1 MYMQLAHVLGIIL
14 ARWFAVVP
22 REEKW
27 KERGGCREIEIKPFP
42 TSLLSPPTPP
52 TIHSN
57 FKSNMAS
64 GINDRNL
71 VTLTCLND
79 MTALQTISQRNI
91 SSLTPDI
98 QYDYNIT
105 ITLSFFFLLRD
116 AECKSLQQIYYSGD
130 TKTQV
135 IVD

>member
-1 MYMQLAHVLGIIL
+1 MQGNRNYAFSH
-14 ARWFAVVP
+14 
-22 REEKW
+22 
-27 KERGGCREIEIKPFP
+27 
-42 TSLLSPPTPP
+42 LSPHPPPP

-105 ITLSFFFLLRD
+105 IMLSFFFSLRD

>member
-1 MYMQLAHVLGIIL
+1 
-14 ARWFAVVP
+14 
-22 REEKW
+22 
-27 KERGGCREIEIKPFP
+27 
-42 TSLLSPPTPP
+42 
-52 TIHSN
+52 
-57 FKSNMAS
+57 MAS

-91 SSLTPDI
+91 SSLTPDV

-105 ITLSFFFLLRD
+105 IMLSFFFPLRD

-130 TKTQV
+130 KKTQV